1 MIAPPLNGHFTTIEN
16 TSRKRRRS
24 IMEGKTHAIG
34 GICLGIATQSYYITQ
49 SMDAP
54 ETIVYYGACLLGSLL
69 PDICH
74 PGSWTGRRARVLSK
88 GISRFFGHRTI
99 THSILFILLIYWLT
113 STFSFQY
120 DDLIQTGLLVGIV
133 SHLLL
138 DAMTVR
144 GIQLFYPITIR
155 VRFPMYMKT
164 ASKAEGIVSS
174 ILVVSALFLI
184 YKQLFA

>member
-1 MIAPPLNGHFTTIEN
+1 
-16 TSRKRRRS
+16 
-24 IMEGKTHAIG
+24 MEGKTHAIG

-120 DDLIQTGLLVGIV
+120 DELIQTGLLVGIV

-174 ILVVSALFLI
+174 ILVGSAIFLI